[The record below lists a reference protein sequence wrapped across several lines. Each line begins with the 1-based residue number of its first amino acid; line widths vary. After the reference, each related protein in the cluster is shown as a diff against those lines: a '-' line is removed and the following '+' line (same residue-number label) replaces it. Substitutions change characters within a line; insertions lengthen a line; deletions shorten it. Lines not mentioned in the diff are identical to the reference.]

1 MVKISKGDKY
11 LMVTHGA
18 FKNFYER
25 QGYVVV
31 KGSSNHTTTGES
43 APHKEDDHQENKYT
57 PDQIRAMSLDQLYE
71 LADHHGINYQ
81 KARTKGDLVKLIL
94 QSL

>member
-1 MVKISKGDKY
+1 MVEISKGGKH
-11 LMVTHGA
+11 LVVTHGA
-18 FKNFYER
+18 FKNFYEC

-31 KGSSNHTTTGES
+31 NHTTIKKS
-43 APHKEDDHQENKYT
+43 ASHREDDHQENKYT

>member
-1 MVKISKGDKY
+1 MVEISKGGKH
-11 LMVTHGA
+11 LVVTHGA
-18 FKNFYER
+18 FKNFYEL

-31 KGSSNHTTTGES
+31 NHITTKKS
-43 APHKEDDHQENKYT
+43 ASPREDDHQDNKYT
-57 PDQIRAMSLDQLYE
+57 PDQIRTMSLDQLYK